1 VIFDPASFRTVSFW
15 RHILLSRHT
24 WHRFLEALGALFLF
38 AEVLKFFS
46 LYPIIA
52 EGPRAFV
59 VMVSTALLIGCTA
72 RFPVTRIKYRI
83 PKKDY
88 EFDVRI
94 ADLLSLPYDIVV
106 STNTTFDTDISGGL
120 IASDSLQGQFTKRV
134 FNGDTRSLDD
144 KISASLDGK
153 EFETIE
159 RAGKSRRYPLG
170 TVAIVKTEKQ
180 NYYLLAMSNLNS
192 SGNAQTSFSQLEL
205 ILEGLWAE
213 IANRGELGDVAVPVI
228 GTGRG
233 RLQQSRQKI
242 VEVIAQSFADASRDR
257 KIANK
262 LIIVISPDDA
272 KTYDVNLFQIRDY
285 LTLSMTI

>member
-1 VIFDPASFRTVSFW
+1 
-15 RHILLSRHT
+15 
-24 WHRFLEALGALFLF
+24 
-38 AEVLKFFS
+38 
-46 LYPIIA
+46 
-52 EGPRAFV
+52 
-59 VMVSTALLIGCTA
+59 MVSTALLIGCTA